1 MSAEIEIT
9 DQITPLLR
17 QLNDALIS
25 LRKKDGTS
33 RPDHVNNLIDGCVL
47 NLSTLTT
54 LKNTPTTLLLTI
66 KDILRSN
73 DTELG
78 INYSSLLEL
87 LDNLVTL
94 CPFDSIIEVYPP
106 AELLEAVNSGITP
119 LIRSACKVVSKSN
132 PPDRLLEEE
141 QTVDSFGIFQTL
153 LRLYF
158 DKNSDIEVVNDIE
171 KLFHELCGNV
181 NVYNFFTDRSLPFLL
196 KVKDELDSVRV
207 TRLLELLSILFD
219 PRAPAAQF
227 NERLFF
233 FDSNE
238 LKKSIEV
245 DVFLFVGLLRY
256 YAHIIKVI
264 SASSKEV
271 MITHNIAAGPAD
283 FSWLLTKLRPIIFA
297 IGDIFC
303 SDTDGVRSFASSYF
317 FEIFRAFSHLYDLDT
332 IYQFDLEYLHINREN
347 RDLDDLLALL
357 NPEYL
362 CSYHAE
368 LVSSYVSLSPSHL
381 AIFRNLISNET
392 SFNAIKNKITS
403 HNVLNMPYLEQMV
416 LMEKLSQYEYSA
428 NFLIHDLP
436 KVMSNLI
443 DDGGNTSIVEPEV
456 VELRRTTIKNLLQYD
471 PTFLNVW
478 YAPLAEE
485 LDRYNSGKSN
495 REAKASVADIF
506 L

>member
-1 MSAEIEIT
+1 MSAKIEIN
-9 DQITPLLR
+9 DQITPLLK
-17 QLNDALIS
+17 QLNDALTS
-25 LRKKDGTS
+25 LRKKDGNS
-33 RPDHVNNLIDGCVL
+33 RSEHVNNLIDGCVL

-94 CPFDSIIEVYPP
+94 CPFDSIIEVYSPP
-106 AELLEAVNSGITP
+106 ELLEAVNSGIAP

-132 PPDRLLEEE
+132 PPDRLLEEGPE
-141 QTVDSFGIFQTL
+141 ADNFGIFQTL

-171 KLFHELCGNV
+171 KLFRELCGDINI
-181 NVYNFFTDRSLPFLL
+181 YNFFVDHNLPFLL
-196 KVKDELDSVRV
+196 KVKDELDPVRV

-219 PRAPAAQF
+219 PRLPEAQF
-227 NERLFF
+227 NENLFLF
-233 FDSNE
+233 NSNE
-238 LKKSIEV
+238 LKKSIEA

-256 YAHIIKVI
+256 YAHIMKTV
-264 SASSKEV
+264 SASSKET
-271 MITHNIAAGPAD
+271 MITHDTTAKPAD
-283 FSWLLTKLRPIIFA
+283 FSWLLTKLQPIIFA
-297 IGDIFC
+297 IGDIFY
-303 SDTDGVRSFASSYF
+303 SDTDGVRSFATSYF
-317 FEIFRAFSHLYDLDT
+317 FEIFRVFSYLYDLDT
-332 IYQFDLEYLHINREN
+332 IYQFDLEYLHISREN
-347 RDLDDLLALL
+347 RDLNDLLALL

-362 CSYHAE
+362 CSYHME
-368 LVSSYVSLSPSHL
+368 LVSSYVALSPSHL
-381 AIFRNLISNET
+381 AIFRNLISSEA

-403 HNVLNMPYLEQMV
+403 HNVLTMPYLEQMV
-416 LMEKLSQYEYSA
+416 LAEKLSQYEYSA

-456 VELRRTTIKNLLQYD
+456 VELRRTTIRNLLEYD
-471 PTFLNVW
+471 PMFLNVW

-485 LDRYNSGKSN
+485 LDKYNTGRSN
-495 REAKASVADIF
+495 REAKASVADMF